1 MAGSNCT
8 EITAACPVQAST
20 IGYYPTIS
28 ANAVPAIIFLVA
40 LIIQLVLGIRR
51 RTWSYLVA
59 VGIGSLFEAVG
70 YVGRVMLHKNPY
82 SSGGF
87 KLQII
92 CLTIAPAFIAA
103 GLYLNLKH
111 MVIVFGPHL
120 SFLKPALYTYI
131 FIGCDIFSIALQ
143 AVGAGLA
150 AAGTNVTAASDIII
164 AGLSFQVVTMFM
176 FGVMSS
182 MFFLKASWNRGELN
196 PETVDLRSSPKFKW
210 FLVSLAL
217 AYTTIIV
224 RCIFRVVAFAGGW
237 RNALALNQTDFIALD
252 TV

>member
-1 MAGSNCT
+1 MAERNCT
-8 EITAACPVQAST
+8 EVSAACPVRASN

-28 ANAVPAIIFLVA
+28 ANAVPAIIFLIA
-40 LIIQLVLGIRR
+40 LIIQLVIGIRR
-51 RTWSYLVA
+51 RTWSYLA
-59 VGIGSLFEAVG
+59 ALGIGTSLEVAG
-70 YVGRVMLHKNPY
+70 YVGRVILHRNPY

-120 SFLKPALYTYI
+120 SLLKPALYTYI
-131 FIGCDIFSIALQ
+131 FISCDTFSIGLQ

-150 AAGTNVTAASDIII
+150 AAGKDLNAASDIII
-164 AGLSFQVVTMFM
+164 TGLSFQVSTLLI
-176 FGVMSS
+176 FGLMSGL
-182 MFFLKASWNRGELN
+182 FFLKTSQHGVE
-196 PETVDLRSSPKFKW
+196 LRSETSELRNSPKFKW
-210 FLVSLAL
+210 FLLSLTL
-217 AYTTIIV
+217 AYTTIMI
-224 RCIFRVVAFAGGW
+224 RCIYRVVAFAGCW
-237 RNALALNQTDFIALD
+237 RNSLQLNQTDLIALD

>member
-1 MAGSNCT
+1 MAGGNCT
-8 EITAACPVQAST
+8 EVTATCPVQAST
-20 IGYYPTIS
+20 IGYYPTLS
-28 ANAVPAIIFLVA
+28 ANAPPAIIFFIA
-40 LIIQLVLGIRR
+40 LLIQLVIGIRR

-70 YVGRVMLHKNPY
+70 YVGRVLLHKNPY

-120 SFLKPALYTYI
+120 SLLKPALYTYI

-143 AVGAGLA
+143 SVGAGLA
-150 AAGTNVTAASDIII
+150 AAGTDVTTASNLII
-164 AGLSFQVVTMFM
+164 AGLSFQVFTMLM
-176 FGVMSS
+176 FGVMSGI
-182 MFFLKASWNRGELN
+182 FFLKVSQNREDLKPGTVELRN
-196 PETVDLRSSPKFKW
+196 SRKFKW
-210 FLVSLAL
+210 FLFSLAL
-217 AYTTIIV
+217 AYTTIMI
-224 RCIFRVVAFAGGW
+224 RCIFRVAAFAGGW
-237 RNALALNQTDFIALD
+237 RNSLAVNQTDFIALD